1 MGGLKTTS
9 CSTIESDISRL
20 LLFAGANFRR
30 ICEVILNPKTII
42 ISSITGKNVTKT
54 TVVYFIIML

>member
-9 CSTIESDISRL
+9 CTASESDISRL

-42 ISSITGKNVTKT
+42 ISSVTGENVTKT
-54 TVVYFIIML
+54 IVVYFIITL